1 MKFRVS
7 RNLHNAVSQQL
18 YVEVEEEGGGA
29 RRTLPAKADCT
40 YSISASIYN
49 VFYSVIYNSVDL
61 GVLGRT

>member
-1 MKFRVS
+1 MLFRS
-7 RNLHNAVSQQL
+7 N